1 MRYTLDRVK
10 PRFYVQTQKNR
21 ADIGYLSQDVTSTIV
36 YLNEQPYETG
46 TDIVYELTD
55 TGKYWFYVFDEAG
68 NMSAQEF
75 YVRYGFNKGA
85 AIAVLLLV
93 AFIAGLFIYLR
104 YLNTHVK
111 VR

>member
-1 MRYTLDRVK
+1 MYLDEK
-10 PRFYVQTQKNR
+10 
-21 ADIGYLSQDVTSTIV
+21 
-36 YLNEQPYETG
+36 PYETEG
-46 TDIVYELTD
+46 KVIYQLKD

-85 AIAVLLLV
+85 TIAILLSV
-93 AFIAGLFIYLR
+93 AFIVGLFIYLR